1 MLSDVPST
9 TRSRATTGPRGRV
22 APTARRAGLERTD
35 VVDAALAIVSAD
47 GADAL
52 TMRRL
57 ATELG
62 VTTTTI
68 YWHVGNR
75 EQLVVAVVERM
86 AERLGD
92 APITGRD
99 PRLRVHS
106 AAVNIWRS
114 ASRHRNVTALASSI
128 GATTLLELPLEVALL
143 AELEQAGVRGAAA
156 RDALATVLACVAGFL
171 VTAWRPPERRPD
183 GLRPSQIWATV
194 DDPRIPRSTIRAVS
208 RAVDL
213 DRLAERALRAIVVEH
228 VPVSGATQEARS
240 VE

>member
-1 MLSDVPST
+1 MLSVVPST
-9 TRSRATTGPRGRV
+9 IRPRSTTPSPRRSGPTSRRV
-22 APTARRAGLERTD
+22 GLQPTD

-52 TMRRL
+52 SMRRL
-57 ATELG
+57 AADLG

-86 AERLGD
+86 AERLGR
-92 APITGRD
+92 AAVTGRE
-99 PRLRVHS
+99 PQQRVHS

-171 VTAWRPPERRPD
+171 VTAWRPPEERPD

-194 DDPRIPRSTIRAVS
+194 DDPRIPRATVRAVS
-208 RAVDL
+208 GSVDL
-213 DRLAERALRAIVVEH
+213 DRLAERALLAVVVEH
-228 VPVSGATQEARS
+228 LGATAERKGGGR
-240 VE
+240 